1 MCVWAQVIRL
11 FNQFSLSPA
20 DLAAQPAADDAIE
33 PVGELTAD
41 QLLRFLNEV
50 QVRPRRLPP
59 SREICSASICIRGPA
74 LRCSAPLPGSAA
86 VLFVSVSVRRLCLRS
101 CPSAVRAR
109 LCFCTRGEVRWRACA
124 A

>member
-1 MCVWAQVIRL
+1 MCVGAQVIRL

-20 DLAAQPAADDAIE
+20 DLAKQPAADDAIE

-59 SREICSASICIRGPA
+59 SR
-74 LRCSAPLPGSAA
+74 
-86 VLFVSVSVRRLCLRS
+86 
-101 CPSAVRAR
+101 
-109 LCFCTRGEVRWRACA
+109 
-124 A
+124 